1 MIIETRPS
9 RRGYDLIVRTNDK
22 EANIEEDI
30 SIYQSGDNIVPE
42 KYPAKFLETVI
53 EMLEFNCKSEYDIAS
68 WLLERLPQRVLE
80 ELKDILVNEEEE

>member
-22 EANIEEDI
+22 EASIEEDI
-30 SIYQSGDNIVPE
+30 SAYDNIVPE
-42 KYPAKFLETVI
+42 MYPAKFLETVI
-53 EMLEFNCKSEYDIAS
+53 EMLEFNCQSEYHIAS